1 MSSTSDVTTSPPPL
15 PPDRGPAAEGRPAIA
30 TAPWAWMLVSCAL
43 LGGSVAVREWQD
55 QRFRTKLETVVTPFQ
70 LKSLPYILGDW
81 HAKEGEDA
89 TLDPDI
95 VKMIGAT
102 DHIVREYVNEL
113 TGVKLS
119 VMVTFGRA
127 ESMVHLPEVCMPSSG
142 FTTAEAASFHAI
154 DTGRGK
160 ATFRSEVF
168 AKGPVREEV
177 YYSFRHNARWSPSAN
192 ESWKLFRVSPSMFK
206 VQVQRRVVEH
216 ERRDVNNP
224 TEQFLAV
231 LLPQIEGR
239 LPGDAGS
246 SPPQTK

>member
-1 MSSTSDVTTSPPPL
+1 MSSPADVTTSPPSL
-15 PPDRGPAAEGRPAIA
+15 PPDPGPVTEGRPASA
-30 TAPWAWMLVSCAL
+30 TNPWAWLLVSCAL
-43 LGGSVAVREWQD
+43 LGGSVVVRDWQD
-55 QRFRTKLETVVTPFQ
+55 HRFKSRLETVITPFQ
-70 LKSLPYILGDW
+70 LKSLPYTVGNW

-89 TLDPDI
+89 TLDPEI

-102 DHIVREYVNEL
+102 DNIVREYVNEL
-113 TGVKLS
+113 TGVRLS

-142 FTTAEAASFHAI
+142 FTTAEAASFHEI

-168 AKGPVREEV
+168 AKGPVREEI
-177 YYSFRHNARWSPSAN
+177 YYSFRHNARWSPSAV

-206 VQVQRRVVEH
+206 IQVQRHVVEH

-224 TEQFLAV
+224 SEEFLAA

-246 SPPQTK
+246 SPPRAK